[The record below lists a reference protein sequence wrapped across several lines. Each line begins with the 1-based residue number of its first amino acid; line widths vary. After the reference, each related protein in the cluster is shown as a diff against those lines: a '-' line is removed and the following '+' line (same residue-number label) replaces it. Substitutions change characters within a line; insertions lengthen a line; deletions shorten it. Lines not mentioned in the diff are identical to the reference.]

1 MKENLAGLIKIVG
14 ISIILVLIWVFL
26 SLKVPENFLGPGNIE
41 NLMRRTALYGILGIG
56 VAFVIIGSGIDL
68 SIGSLVCLCA
78 CLLGVFLHVDYA
90 PLEQTDVWE
99 LNKKDKT
106 MIASAGIDYQIGD
119 FLWYDGERRDTGMIE
134 VTSVDKIEREGV
146 ELFVLGLSKP
156 PRKDRNSEDGTP
168 IGSLSAT
175 YPLNKVQLEPPAS
188 NDPESETERW
198 TGPVWF
204 EARGANLA
212 GAMGAKD
219 KVKLVHPSKSKKE
232 RIVQSVSVASDDS
245 VRVELTD
252 PAKGIDNQYM
262 MIPIARKPLMSIP
275 LAISAVL
282 AIALLIGVA
291 HGMLVTQWQQRPFV
305 VTLCGLM
312 IYRGLA
318 RWITGGQTVGFI
330 EYSDSLGWMAS
341 GRWVVYEWTK
351 NVPSTTGGPGELVEM
366 SFGIPFPVFFL
377 VGIALLAIVFLNC
390 SVWGR
395 YIMAIGRNEEA
406 ARYAGINTK
415 AMTVLTYVIC
425 AGLTGIGAILFAI
438 DSNSIAPSSFGSFF
452 ELYAITAAV
461 LGGCSLRGGE
471 GSILGVIVGTA
482 LMMTLHNSIVLLKIP
497 DELAL
502 VQIGLVLLLAVLSDE
517 MFRHYAGRTRIMY
530 TQSADVSDSLKLSS
544 RGRFVW
550 GQRLLNAGVIFAA
563 AGLIS
568 FFVLMFLGSIGTT
581 INPNLR
587 TACNLL
593 YPLGFLLSIVGFLFG
608 RKPGIVKTV
617 LLIAAMAIPLVGLFF
632 MISRNE
638 KSTDYLRQNGI
649 KVGWLGAR
657 SG

>member
-1 MKENLAGLIKIVG
+1 
-14 ISIILVLIWVFL
+14 
-26 SLKVPENFLGPGNIE
+26 
-41 NLMRRTALYGILGIG
+41 
-56 VAFVIIGSGIDL
+56 
-68 SIGSLVCLCA
+68 
-78 CLLGVFLHVDYA
+78 
-90 PLEQTDVWE
+90 
-99 LNKKDKT
+99 
-106 MIASAGIDYQIGD
+106 
-119 FLWYDGERRDTGMIE
+119 
-134 VTSVDKIEREGV
+134 
-146 ELFVLGLSKP
+146 
-156 PRKDRNSEDGTP
+156 
-168 IGSLSAT
+168 
-175 YPLNKVQLEPPAS
+175 
-188 NDPESETERW
+188 
-198 TGPVWF
+198 
-204 EARGANLA
+204 
-212 GAMGAKD
+212 
-219 KVKLVHPSKSKKE
+219 
-232 RIVQSVSVASDDS
+232 
-245 VRVELTD
+245 
-252 PAKGIDNQYM
+252 
-262 MIPIARKPLMSIP
+262 
-275 LAISAVL
+275 
-282 AIALLIGVA
+282 
-291 HGMLVTQWQQRPFV
+291 
-305 VTLCGLM
+305 M

-318 RWITGGQTVGFI
+318 SWITGSQTVGFI

-341 GRWVVYEWTK
+341 GRWVLYEWTK
-351 NVPSTTGGPGELVEM
+351 KVPSTAARPGELVEM

-390 SVWGR
+390 TVWGR

-581 INPNLR
+581 INPNIR
-587 TACNLL
+587 TACNVL